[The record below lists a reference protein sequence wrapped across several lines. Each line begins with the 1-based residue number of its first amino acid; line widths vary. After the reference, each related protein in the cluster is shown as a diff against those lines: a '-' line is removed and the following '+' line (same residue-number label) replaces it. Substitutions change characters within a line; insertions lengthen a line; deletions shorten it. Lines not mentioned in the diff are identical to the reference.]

1 MGGLSR
7 GDASETTVDEVDVA
21 NSRQMGA
28 SPCRDASETPADEVA
43 VAKTRKMGTSPCRDA
58 SETPADEVA
67 VAKTGKSINQAMTGL
82 TSFREFRLTP
92 GREYLPELLFYRQGI
107 PVVLNTIP

>member
-1 MGGLSR
+1 MGASPCKDASETHVDEVDVANSR
-7 GDASETTVDEVDVA
+7 QMGASPCGDASETPADEVAVA

-28 SPCRDASETPADEVA
+28 SPCRDASETPVSWGA
-43 VAKTRKMGTSPCRDA
+43 M
-58 SETPADEVA
+58 
-67 VAKTGKSINQAMTGL
+67 AKTGNKHQAMTGL
-82 TSFREFRLTP
+82 TPFREFRHTP